1 MQFDR
6 NTNQQPLRPQG
17 VGIFTDYAET
27 MEKLYAAARRRS
39 LKLTSGSGS
48 GSDPKEDAEQGWDA
62 EGGAALK
69 EK

>member
-1 MQFDR
+1 MQVDR
-6 NTNQQPLRPQG
+6 NTNQHPLRPQG
-17 VGIFTDYAET
+17 VGIFTDYADT

-39 LKLTSGSGS
+39 LKLMPSAGAGP
-48 GSDPKEDAEQGWDA
+48 DCEQGWDA